1 MPFPILDL
9 RNTVRKW
16 LLLEMLRRHILS
28 EQEDKRAVDDLMAE
42 LLSQRMQAAKATQEL
57 QALKLHTKVCC
68 LQCC

>member
-1 MPFPILDL
+1 MA
-9 RNTVRKW
+9 
-16 LLLEMLRRHILS
+16 LLEMLRRHILS

-57 QALKLHTKVCC
+57 QAVKLHIKGCC